1 MKVNWRTCRQIGVSA
16 FLLFLAIYYWPTAA
30 KLLGLLF
37 GACLPVMLGG
47 AIAYVI
53 NILMSLYE
61 RHLVPSKTGK
71 RAKTLRRFVSMAAA
85 IASVVLVMYLVIR
98 LVVPEFLSCV
108 NALIQ
113 QAPAAV
119 DQLLKNPS
127 IQKLIPADLGQR
139 LEAMDWQELVGQ
151 ARQVLISGFAG
162 AASAVSSIFSGVVTT
177 VFSVIFAVNIL
188 LGKDTLGRQCRR
200 VMSTYLPPVWYKRVR
215 HALELLNKS
224 FRSYVIGQ
232 CTEAVIL
239 GGLCVLGM
247 GLFRFPYATMIGT
260 LVGVSALI
268 PIAGAYIGAGVG
280 AFMILSVS
288 AEKAIWFLIFIVVLQ
303 QIEGNLIYPKV
314 VGSSIG
320 LPGIFVLAAITIGGA
335 MYGML
340 GMLLGVPLASTIY
353 QAVREDMARRD
364 RENVP
369 PPDPDGVKG

>member
-71 RAKTLRRFVSMAAA
+71 RAKTVRRFVSMAAA

-139 LEAMDWQELVGQ
+139 L
-151 ARQVLISGFAG
+151 
-162 AASAVSSIFSGVVTT
+162 
-177 VFSVIFAVNIL
+177 
-188 LGKDTLGRQCRR
+188 GRWTGRN
-200 VMSTYLPPVWYKRVR
+200 W
-215 HALELLNKS
+215 
-224 FRSYVIGQ
+224 
-232 CTEAVIL
+232 
-239 GGLCVLGM
+239 
-247 GLFRFPYATMIGT
+247 
-260 LVGVSALI
+260 
-268 PIAGAYIGAGVG
+268 
-280 AFMILSVS
+280 
-288 AEKAIWFLIFIVVLQ
+288 W
-303 QIEGNLIYPKV
+303 
-314 VGSSIG
+314 
-320 LPGIFVLAAITIGGA
+320 
-335 MYGML
+335 
-340 GMLLGVPLASTIY
+340 
-353 QAVREDMARRD
+353 ARRG
-364 RENVP
+364 RC
-369 PPDPDGVKG
+369 